1 MSDCFIGF
9 LQCLYEIK
17 AKKIIIFGAG
27 EGGLKT
33 FEILQNLN
41 TEAAYF
47 IDNDINKQN
56 KEFCGLGVFSHTKL
70 LKENKEK
77 IAILVSS
84 MYGDQIAEQLKE
96 MSFIENVH
104 FFDMYSQPT
113 ENKGSGNKLNY
124 DIEMRQLFEKVC
136 YENLNLYN
144 APLQTRRWLKLLR
157 EDSIS
162 GYRIA
167 PDLHLDKDYL
177 GFSFCSNQMGL
188 RGPSD
193 VNGDGVIFGTSF
205 AMGFGVDNGL
215 NWYDTVKFDKGW
227 LNLGLPVGPNQINN
241 LYRNYYRGSHR
252 TALLMYFCN
261 FWTSYKVYNG
271 WEKSNTGIFEYM
283 HWKTGFVDCLEMAFN
298 NYNLFCS
305 NCEKGIFR
313 FVEYNNDTYFIDTK
327 YGNFE
332 YETNTDDMNTIL
344 SIWRSILSRFEN
356 VIVVRIPNKEYIAA
370 KTISDE
376 HLLGLAN
383 EYDKGW
389 SYAKNGLKDIRN
401 IEFYEPG
408 IFTLDDYL
416 PFDPHWSSKG
426 NLKFSR
432 YIVDIMNNIKLG

>member
-17 AKKIIIFGAG
+17 AEKIIIFGAG

-41 TEAAYF
+41 TEAA
-47 IDNDINKQN
+47 
-56 KEFCGLGVFSHTKL
+56 
-70 LKENKEK
+70 
-77 IAILVSS
+77 
-84 MYGDQIAEQLKE
+84 
-96 MSFIENVH
+96 
-104 FFDMYSQPT
+104 
-113 ENKGSGNKLNY
+113 
-124 DIEMRQLFEKVC
+124 
-136 YENLNLYN
+136 
-144 APLQTRRWLKLLR
+144 
-157 EDSIS
+157 
-162 GYRIA
+162 
-167 PDLHLDKDYL
+167 
-177 GFSFCSNQMGL
+177 
-188 RGPSD
+188 
-193 VNGDGVIFGTSF
+193 
-205 AMGFGVDNGL
+205 
-215 NWYDTVKFDKGW
+215 
-227 LNLGLPVGPNQINN
+227 
-241 LYRNYYRGSHR
+241 
-252 TALLMYFCN
+252 
-261 FWTSYKVYNG
+261 
-271 WEKSNTGIFEYM
+271 
-283 HWKTGFVDCLEMAFN
+283 
-298 NYNLFCS
+298 
-305 NCEKGIFR
+305 
-313 FVEYNNDTYFIDTK
+313 YFIDTK